1 MVSFLSNHLL
11 ILVMLLNF
19 ALLSTGRLSLAVRL
33 ATAQGV
39 LLGVLPGILH
49 PLNWH
54 LMIITVGII
63 LVKGVIIPWL
73 LFSAIR
79 AAEIKREVAPFLGF
93 GSTLVIG
100 ATVTALAF
108 MYVPRLPLLAAHQG
122 HLFVPASIA
131 TLLTGFLLL
140 TTRRK
145 AIFQVLGYLILENGI
160 FIFGLLLA
168 EAMPLMVEAGVLL
181 DLMAGTFVMG
191 IVIGHISR
199 EFSSLDTS
207 RLSALREK

>member
-39 LLGVLPGILH
+39 LLGLLPGILH

-54 LMIITVGII
+54 LLVIMAGII

-79 AAEIKREVAPFLGF
+79 AAEIKRETDPFLGF
-93 GSTLVIG
+93 GPTLVIG
-100 ATVTALAF
+100 AAVTALAF
-108 MYVPRLPLLAAHQG
+108 LYVPRLPLLAAHQG

-145 AIFQVLGYLILENGI
+145 AIAQVLGYLILENGI

-181 DLMAGTFVMG
+181 DLLAGTFVMG

>member
-1 MVSFLSNHLL
+1 MVSFLSDHLL
-11 ILVMLLNF
+11 ILVMLFNF
-19 ALLSTGRLSLAVRL
+19 ALLSTGRLTLAVRL
-33 ATAQGV
+33 AALQGV
-39 LLGVLPGILH
+39 LLGLLPNILH
-49 PLNWH
+49 PVTWH
-54 LMIITVGII
+54 LMLITVGII
-63 LVKGVIIPWL
+63 VVKGMVIPWL

-79 AAEIKREVAPFLGF
+79 KAEVKREVDPFLGF
-93 GSTLVIG
+93 GPTLVIG
-100 ATVTALAF
+100 AAVTALAF
-108 MYVPRLPLLAAHQG
+108 LYVPRLPLLAAHQG

-145 AIFQVLGYLILENGI
+145 AISQVLGYLILENGI

-168 EAMPLMVEAGVLL
+168 EAMPVMVEAGVLL
-181 DLMAGTFVMG
+181 DLLAGTFVMG